1 MNRKDK
7 SWVPIVL
14 VLASLGIDSCAS
26 TNIPS
31 LSEST
36 TTDTQLLQLY
46 EDEEHLW
53 EVASRLEEK
62 IESNNLLYSNTELDT
77 YLQAVSEHILLQA
90 TDRPGISARIR
101 VLNNPGTNAFVLP
114 NGAAYISSGMLVLIE
129 NEAQLATVI
138 GHELAHYLNRH
149 SLKQTRSAEN
159 KQKWAIVFGVL
170 IAGAGGDT
178 LGAEVASLWAAASLS
193 GYSSELETEA
203 DSKGLSLTIQAGYD
217 PEEAPKVFENLL
229 AVSDEREDDLPYF
242 FASHPRLQERILNYR
257 SLIDNRYSHL
267 ASSRNLVSKAT
278 DYLDSID
285 PLILDNVALD
295 IEYRQWR
302 NAESTINTFLE
313 RHPDSARAY
322 FLKGEIYRKTLHDA
336 RGYEIA
342 LSQYQKAMELE
353 GTPAETYKSAG
364 LIYRAQDDHASA
376 GEVFRRYLSESP
388 DAIDAPIISS
398 YLIDTE

>member
-1 MNRKDK
+1 M
-7 SWVPIVL
+7 L
-14 VLASLGIDSCAS
+14 LLTSLGTNSCAS

-31 LSEST
+31 LLESAT
-36 TTDTQLLQLY
+36 PDTQSLQLY
-46 EDEEHLW
+46 EDEDHLW
-53 EVASRLEEK
+53 EVSSRLEEK
-62 IESNNLLYSNTELDT
+62 IESNDLLYRNQQLDA

-101 VLNNPGTNAFVLP
+101 VLRNPGTNAFVLP
-114 NGAAYISSGMLVLIE
+114 NGATYISTGMLVLIE

-138 GHELAHYLNRH
+138 GHELTHYLYRH

-159 KQKWAIVFGVL
+159 KQKWSVVFGVL
-170 IAGAGGDT
+170 IAGAGGDS
-178 LGAEVASLWAAASLS
+178 LGGEVASLWAAASLS
-193 GYSSELETEA
+193 GYSRELETEA

-229 AVSDEREDDLPYF
+229 AASDQREDNLPYF
-242 FASHPRLQERILNYR
+242 FASHPRLRDRILNYR
-257 SLIDNRYSHL
+257 SLIDNRYSQP
-267 ASSRNLVSKAT
+267 ASSRDLVKKAVE
-278 DYLDSID
+278 YLDSID
-285 PLILDNVALD
+285 PLILDNVAMD
-295 IEYRQWR
+295 IEYRQWS
-302 NAESTINTFLE
+302 NAESTINRFLE

-322 FLKGEIYRKTLHDA
+322 FLKGEISRKTPDA
-336 RGYEIA
+336 ERGYEVA
-342 LSQYQKAMELE
+342 LSQYHKAMELE

-364 LIYRAQDDHASA
+364 WIYRAQGDHARA